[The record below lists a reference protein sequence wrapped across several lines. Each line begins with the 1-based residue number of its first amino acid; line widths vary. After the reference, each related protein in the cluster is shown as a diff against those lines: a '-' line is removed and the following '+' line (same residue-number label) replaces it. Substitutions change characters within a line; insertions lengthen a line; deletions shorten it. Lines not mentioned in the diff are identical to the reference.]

1 MINTS
6 RRAFFRSLSALGTAA
21 ARSLYGAG
29 FGASDLR
36 AQTASGPSLVILV
49 RHAEKATE
57 PAGDP
62 PLSAAGAERA
72 KALVDAL
79 ANAKAQPTSIFVS
92 TTRRTAE
99 TAAPVAAKFGVTPQ
113 AVPLTGG
120 AAAHISAVA
129 DSVRSKTGVV
139 LVVGHSNTIPAIIK
153 ALGGPAMPDLCDASY
168 SWMFTLYPAKDGKP
182 ATVLASQYGAADP
195 PTAESCTP
203 MKGR

>member
-1 MINTS
+1 MNNPS
-6 RRAFFRSLSALGTAA
+6 RRAFVRSLSAFCTAA
-21 ARSLYGAG
+21 ALSIHGVGY
-29 FGASDLR
+29 GASDLR
-36 AQTASGPSLVILV
+36 AQAASGPTLVILV

-72 KALVDAL
+72 KALVEAL
-79 ANAKAQPTSIFVS
+79 ANAKAQPTSIIVS

-99 TAAPVAAKFGVTPQ
+99 TAAPVAAKFGITPQ
-113 AVPLTGG
+113 AISLTGG

-129 DSVRSKTGVV
+129 DSVRSKQGVV

-153 ALGGPAMPDLCDASY
+153 ALGGAAMPDLCDASY
-168 SWMFTLYPAKDGKP
+168 SWMFTLHPAKDGKP
-182 ATVLASQYGAADP
+182 AVVLASQYGVADP